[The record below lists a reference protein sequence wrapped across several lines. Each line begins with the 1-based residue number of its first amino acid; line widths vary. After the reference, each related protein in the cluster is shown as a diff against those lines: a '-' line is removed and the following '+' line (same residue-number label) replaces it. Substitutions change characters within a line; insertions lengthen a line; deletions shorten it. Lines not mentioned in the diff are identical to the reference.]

1 VIAENN
7 YFGIRE
13 IKTNLLNKIIK
24 LIKIWLGFVFL
35 FFFFHVTFFTN
46 ANVSFPCVQREGRVR
61 SK

>member
-24 LIKIWLGFVFL
+24 LIKI
-35 FFFFHVTFFTN
+35 
-46 ANVSFPCVQREGRVR
+46 
-61 SK
+61 